1 MLKQKA
7 SETNF
12 FKSVKKTKK
21 MAKKK
26 KKFKRRARLALIPCV
41 HNKPS

>member
-21 MAKKK
+21 KAKK
-26 KKFKRRARLALIPCV
+26 KKFKQRARLALIPCV
-41 HNKPS
+41 HNKQS

>member
-21 MAKKK
+21 KAKKK
-26 KKFKRRARLALIPCV
+26 KIS
-41 HNKPS
+41 NKEQG

>member
-21 MAKKK
+21 KAKKNK
-26 KKFKRRARLALIPCV
+26 IQTKSKASAYPMRA
-41 HNKPS
+41 